1 MTTPPTTRALY
12 DASAAAWRRD
22 QPLLLS
28 DFTAR
33 PRVMEVMAPVEGQEV
48 WDLGCGEGYMARA
61 LLREGATLVRGFDLS
76 AEMVAHA
83 QAASP
88 VGGQAVYAVRD
99 LGDPAQWPEGQCDAA
114 LAVFLFNY
122 LTLAQME
129 GVLVGLRGALRPG
142 GRFVFT
148 LPHPLFPYLCRHQ
161 APFYFDP
168 AGHPYAT
175 SRDAVLE
182 GRIWRRDGQS
192 VAVRCLH
199 KTLSDVFDALAR
211 TGWGALPRVEEL
223 GVSEA
228 LLREDPAFWGP
239 LAGLPLHLL
248 VEVTA

>member
-1 MTTPPTTRALY
+1 
-12 DASAAAWRRD
+12 
-22 QPLLLS
+22 
-28 DFTAR
+28 
-33 PRVMEVMAPVEGQEV
+33 
-48 WDLGCGEGYMARA
+48 
-61 LLREGATLVRGFDLS
+61 
-76 AEMVAHA
+76 MVAHA
-83 QAASP
+83 QAAP
-88 VGGQAVYAVRD
+88 QGNGQAVYAVRD

-114 LAVFLFNY
+114 MAVFLFNY

-129 GVLVGLRGALRPG
+129 GVLGGMRKALRPG

-148 LPHPLFPYLCRHQ
+148 LPHPLFPYLCRQQ

-168 AGHPYAT
+168 AGQPYAT

-211 TGWGALPRVEEL
+211 TGWGTLPRVEEL